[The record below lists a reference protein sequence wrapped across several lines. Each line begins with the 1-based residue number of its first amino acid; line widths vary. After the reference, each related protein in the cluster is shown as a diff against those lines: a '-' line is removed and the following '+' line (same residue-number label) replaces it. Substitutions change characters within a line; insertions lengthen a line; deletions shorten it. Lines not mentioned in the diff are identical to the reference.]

1 MRKLLCCTCLTPI
14 LAAAMPASGFAQTVI
29 DEETTTPVRTS
40 TANGGT
46 ADDILIDEEGSIVPE
61 GGVAVTVD
69 SDNDVTNEG
78 EIGISD
84 ADDATGILVEAGR
97 SGTITNDGTITLD
110 EDYEPEDEDDDGDID
125 GPFAEGER
133 RFGIRL
139 GEGGAYTGS
148 IVNGGAVEIAGNRSA
163 GIALD
168 SDLNGDLVH
177 SGSIEVVG
185 DDSYGIRTQNV
196 SGDMTVSGSV
206 TARGENVVGVA
217 VDGDIGG
224 ALIFQNSVAVTGYR
238 STTAPSDTED
248 LDEDDLLQGGSA
260 IRITG
265 NVDGGILFDI
275 APADNDEDEDDED
288 DDGVPDNAEGDAD
301 IIAYGEAPAV
311 SVGSGDDIQIGAVS
325 GDESGHGL
333 SVRGRIRGVGVY
345 EDVDA
350 AALVLGGQG
359 GAVDVAGGI
368 GISGT
373 VSATSDGG
381 NAVALRLAEG
391 ASTPELVNSGSIRA
405 GGGNAEG
412 TAAEAVAIESGASL
426 SEIRNSGAIEAVTAE
441 EGTAYAIVDRSGTV
455 GLVVNDRTITARGG
469 EDGRNIAIDLSAND
483 GGAIIRQSAAE
494 EGGPDRTI
502 QGDIRLG
509 GGADLLEVLGGTV
522 SGDVVLAEGDDRV
535 SLGGDA
541 LLRGSTDFGAG
552 DDALA
557 MTGASQFAGD
567 VNFGTG
573 ASTLSLSG
581 ESIFRG
587 AITHDGS
594 LAVDVAGGT
603 LELTNSGAVSL
614 ASLNVGAEGTI
625 GVTVDPEAESNTLY
639 DVAGTATFEEG
650 AALSVR
656 LTQAASSEGEFVV
669 VRADS
674 LVGADTLE
682 GSAGNL
688 PFLFDSR
695 ISVDEEAGEVS
706 LSLARKTAEAL
717 GLNGSQTRAYDA
729 VFEALD
735 NDADVA
741 GAFLNITDGEA
752 FRETLRQM
760 LPDHAGGSFEAVSL
774 ASRQMARILTDPDAP
789 YVDRGRWGYWL
800 QQGAW
805 GTSSDFADTAAYDI
819 SGWGAS
825 GGAELNTETAGSIGL
840 SIAYLSSEI
849 DDDGTANE
857 VIADQYEGAV
867 HWRGTW
873 DGFLGYA
880 RASLG
885 YITYDSERR
894 FSGIFD
900 GEEVTRI
907 ANGERDAWLYSASGG
922 ASYEVSLGRLRLRPI
937 GTLDYYRLK
946 EDGYTDTGG
955 GDAFNLDVDS
965 RTSDELAATG
975 RLVAALTFG
984 GENRMAGW
992 GRVEAEGGRR
1002 EILSGS
1008 LGATTV
1014 RFTNGEDFTL
1024 IADER
1029 TDGWVFGLRALGGN
1043 DVFTLGGE
1051 VNAEE
1056 QQGRY
1061 AVAGRLS
1068 LRMGF

>member
-1 MRKLLCCTCLTPI
+1 MRRLLCCTCMTPI
-14 LAAAMPASGFAQTVI
+14 IAAAMPASGSAQTVI

-40 TANGGT
+40 TASGGS
-46 ADDILIDEEGSIVPE
+46 ADDILIDEDGSIVPE

-84 ADDATGILVEAGR
+84 ADDATGILIQPGR
-97 SGTITNDGTITLD
+97 SGTITNDGTITLA
-110 EDYEPEDEDDDGDID
+110 EDYEAEDEDDDGDVD
-125 GPFAEGER
+125 GPFAEGEN

-139 GEGGAYTGS
+139 GEGGAHTGS
-148 IVNGGAVEIAGNRSA
+148 IINGGAVEVAGNRSA

-206 TARGENVVGVA
+206 TARGENAVGVA

-224 ALIFQNSVAVTGYR
+224 ALTFQNSIAVTGYR
-238 STTAPSDTED
+238 STTPPSDTED

-260 IRITG
+260 IRIAG

-275 APADNDEDEDDED
+275 APPDSDEDEDDED
-288 DDGVPDNAEGDAD
+288 DDGVPDTAESDAD

-311 SVGSGDDIQIGAVS
+311 SVGSGNDIAIGALS

-333 SVRGRIRGVGVY
+333 SIRGRIRGVGAY

-359 GAVDVAGGI
+359 GAVDVAGGT

-405 GGGNAEG
+405 SGGNAEG

-441 EGTAYAIVDRSGTV
+441 DGTAYAIVDRSGSV
-455 GLVVNDRTITARGG
+455 GLVVNDRTISARGG
-469 EDGRNIAIDLSAND
+469 ADGRSIAIDLSARD
-483 GGAIIRQSAAE
+483 AGTIIRQSAAE
-494 EGGPDRTI
+494 EGAPDRTI
-502 QGDIRLG
+502 QGDIRTG

-522 SGDVVLAEGDDRV
+522 SGDVVLAEGDDRL
-535 SLGGDA
+535 SLGGESV
-541 LLRGSTDFGAG
+541 LRGNADFGTG
-552 DDALA
+552 DDILT

-567 VNFGTG
+567 VDFGAGT
-573 ASTLSLSG
+573 STLSLSG
-581 ESIFRG
+581 ESIFVG
-587 AITHDGS
+587 AITHDGN
-594 LAVDVAGGT
+594 LAVDVASGT

-625 GVTVDPEAESNTLY
+625 GVTVDPEAESHTLY
-639 DVAGTATFEEG
+639 DVAGTATFDEG
-650 AALSVR
+650 ASLSVR

-674 LVGADTLE
+674 LVGAGTLE

-706 LSLARKTAEAL
+706 LRLARKTAEAL

-774 ASRQMARILTDPDAP
+774 ASRQMARILTDSDAP

-805 GTSSDFADTAAYDI
+805 GTSSDFGDTAAYDI
-819 SGWGAS
+819 SGWGAG

-885 YITYDSERR
+885 YVTYDSERR
-894 FSGIFD
+894 FSGVFD
-900 GEEVTRI
+900 GEEVTRV
-907 ANGERDAWLYSASGG
+907 ANGDWDAWLYSASGG
-922 ASYEVSLGRLRLRPI
+922 ASYEVSLGRLQLRPV
-937 GTLDYYRLK
+937 GTLDYYSLK

-984 GENRMAGW
+984 GENRMGGW

-1008 LGATTV
+1008 LGATTA